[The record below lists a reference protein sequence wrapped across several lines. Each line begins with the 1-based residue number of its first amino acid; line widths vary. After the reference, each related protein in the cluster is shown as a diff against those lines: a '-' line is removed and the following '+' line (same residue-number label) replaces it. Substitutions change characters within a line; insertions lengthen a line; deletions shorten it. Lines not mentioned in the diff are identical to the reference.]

1 MNDNR
6 LKELLAIQKIEQKIF
21 KFKSMYHPNL
31 IANLSKEAYDLYV
44 IRNSIGNQL
53 LEELSKNERS
63 VQKIKKFITNKI
75 GEIEMKL
82 KKATDISEID
92 FLKLSLDEW
101 KAFL

>member
-1 MNDNR
+1 MSKNNIR
-6 LKELLAIQKIEQKIF
+6 KLLDIQKIEDKIF
-21 KFKSMYHPNL
+21 KFKSIYHPNL

-63 VQKIKKFITNKI
+63 LQKIKKFITNKI

>member
-1 MNDNR
+1 MSKVN

-31 IANLSKEAYDLYV
+31 IANLSKEAYNLYV

-53 LEELSKNERS
+53 LEELSRNERS
-63 VQKIKKFITNKI
+63 LQKIKKFITNKI
-75 GEIEMKL
+75 GEIQMKL

>member
-1 MNDNR
+1 
-6 LKELLAIQKIEQKIF
+6 
-21 KFKSMYHPNL
+21 
-31 IANLSKEAYDLYV
+31 
-44 IRNSIGNQL
+44 
-53 LEELSKNERS
+53 LSKNERS
-63 VQKIKKFITNKI
+63 LQKIKKFITNKI